1 MKWTDD
7 FLDSKRLI
15 TDPLADAVVERMV
28 AEKGDQESRNIFGL
42 LIRNINTPIDQLPSY
57 VQDYILQTNR
67 LPTWTDQLKVK
78 MAQEFFIDHGPKFML
93 FLYYKSLPLLYVCK
107 NGAQVLYRTG
117 RLMHDPQSM
126 QAFTRRIG
134 QTAQFLLDVMTP
146 GELGPGG
153 QGIRSIQKV
162 RLIHASIRHFVAAK
176 DWSVELLG
184 KPINQEDMAIT
195 LMSFSVAMSSALNQF
210 GLYEPPERH
219 EAFLHT
225 WNAIGTVLGIDQ
237 DLLPDSVQEGNDLLQ
252 KILSR
257 QAGFS
262 EQGKMLTQGLV
273 KFAEESLPGALLDD
287 TPEALIRYLVGND
300 LAIKLGILQPKGC
313 LAFAFPVFLQR
324 IFNRVE
330 NLERKS
336 PRWQN
341 KIDQLSI
348 HLISGMK
355 TYFDHYTGM
364 QFRIPKDMQEHWSG
378 FKPPVS

>member
-184 KPINQEDMAIT
+184 KSTRKIW
-195 LMSFSVAMSSALNQF
+195 
-210 GLYEPPERH
+210 R
-219 EAFLHT
+219 
-225 WNAIGTVLGIDQ
+225 
-237 DLLPDSVQEGNDLLQ
+237 LP
-252 KILSR
+252 
-257 QAGFS
+257 
-262 EQGKMLTQGLV
+262 
-273 KFAEESLPGALLDD
+273 
-287 TPEALIRYLVGND
+287 
-300 LAIKLGILQPKGC
+300 
-313 LAFAFPVFLQR
+313 
-324 IFNRVE
+324 
-330 NLERKS
+330 
-336 PRWQN
+336 
-341 KIDQLSI
+341 
-348 HLISGMK
+348 
-355 TYFDHYTGM
+355 
-364 QFRIPKDMQEHWSG
+364 
-378 FKPPVS
+378 